1 MRRQNAT
8 PSLKTA
14 EDTLLRLRI
23 CHLTC
28 SVLIKAAD
36 IEHSAQLQDLFNNMM
51 QLLSHTRP
59 ALEMTG
65 VIDDDTS

>member
-1 MRRQNAT
+1 M
-8 PSLKTA
+8 LC
-14 EDTLLRLRI
+14 LRI